1 MKLDFEQMT
10 AKAKENEE
18 RQNAEFKAALDNQ
31 SERSKARQEAI
42 AELMNKAL
50 QRHGEEAD
58 AEALAK
64 ADEIGRKAREDFLKE
79 YERESG
85 HFVEEKTVAKQEA
98 YKGFLKSL
106 FGE

>member
-1 MKLDFEQMT
+1 MRLDFDEMMVR
-10 AKAKENEE
+10 AKENEE

-31 SERSKARQEAI
+31 SERHKAREEAV
-42 AELMNKAL
+42 AELVNKAL

-85 HFVEEKTVAKQEA
+85 RFVEEKTVAKRES
-98 YKGFLKSL
+98 YKGFLNSL